1 MFSKIKK
8 KLKEKNGLSSI
19 ELLVCSLAVVVIF
32 AGLCDFII
40 ISGRM
45 QSIST
50 VMTYMSRTLSVQG
63 CLSNTPEQSYRDT
76 SGKQLYYVN
85 YVKHKN
91 YITSREFHS
100 HVKRMMDLEAIPE
113 DSWRVYID
121 GKLLTPTVVTPL
133 HDFRDK
139 IEISMEV
146 DYEWRTVSQL
156 LPLNGKIIKG
166 KFNTAQKI
174 VSTYKIREE
183 DSNIGFDYNG

>member
-8 KLKEKNGLSSI
+8 KLKVKDGLTSI
-19 ELLVCSLAVVVIF
+19 ELLVSSLTLIIIF

-63 CLSNTPEQSYRDT
+63 CLSNTPEQSYKDT
-76 SGKQLYYVN
+76 SGKQLYYIN

-91 YITSREFHS
+91 YITSREFHT

-113 DSWRVYID
+113 NSWRVYID
-121 GKLLTPTVVTPL
+121 GELLTPTVTTPL

-156 LPLNGKIIKG
+156 LPTAGRIITG
-166 KFNTAQKI
+166 KFNTSQNI
-174 VSTYKIREE
+174 VSTYKIREA
-183 DSNIGFDYNG
+183 DSDIGFDYIG